1 MAQLLVTLAPQDEH
15 DFVFD
20 LRAAG
25 FVQVEQGTVG
35 IAMSLGWIK
44 KASLFC
50 VVGVAVNIT

>member
-15 DFVFD
+15 DLVFN

-35 IAMSLGWIK
+35 IAMSLG
-44 KASLFC
+44 
-50 VVGVAVNIT
+50 